1 MTIGGGPRGLSHD
14 EIVDG
19 RYRVIER
26 IGSGGMADVWLAED
40 QQLGRRVALKLLHR
54 RFAEDP
60 EFVERFKRE
69 ASAAGGLQHANV
81 VGVYDRGEWEGTS
94 YIAMEYLEGSSLK
107 RVITENAPLDPVW
120 AIDVCLQVLRAARFA
135 HRAGIIHR
143 DIKPHNVIVDGDGR
157 AKVTDFGI
165 ARAGASDMTET
176 GSIMGTAH
184 YIAPEQAQ
192 GHGVGAASDL
202 YSVGIV
208 LYEMLAG
215 RVPFDGESAVTIAL
229 KQVSEPPVP
238 PSHYADVPPDLE
250 AVVMRA
256 LEKDP
261 ARRFADADEFIAALE
276 IVRERIVSGAEPGEA
291 TAAFGALPPP
301 LEPSEDE
308 EEPGEAG
315 RRRWPWAVAIGLII
329 LVAAAALVFALTRPA
344 KTVQVPKVTGLA
356 LKDASAALE
365 NRGFQVSV
373 RRVRED
379 APVDQVTRQDPQA
392 FERVDEGSTVTLTV
406 SNGLGT
412 GQVPDVAGLSRDAA
426 KAAIKRAGFKVKF
439 ENESSSSVPAGQATR
454 TEPQAGT
461 SLDKGSKVTV
471 FLSSGPQQV
480 TVPGVVGK
488 DKDAAASQI
497 QAAGLQVD
505 VQSRVTSAAA
515 ADTVLAQDPQGGVQ
529 VAKGSTVTITV
540 AKAPPTSRVPD
551 VLGKD
556 GQAAKQALRAAG
568 LRVTATSVDVT
579 DPAQDGLVQSQDPGG
594 GREVAEGTTV
604 SITVGRFSS
613 SGGTTTGGT
622 TSTGP

>member
-1 MTIGGGPRGLSHD
+1 LTIGGGPRGLSRD
-14 EIVDG
+14 DLADG

-60 EFVERFKRE
+60 EFVARFKRE

-81 VGVYDRGEWEGTS
+81 VGVYDRGEWDGTS

-143 DIKPHNVIVDGDGR
+143 DIKPHNVIVDADGR

-165 ARAGASDMTET
+165 ARAGASEMTET

-192 GHGVGAASDL
+192 GHAVSAQSDL
-202 YSVGIV
+202 YSIGIV

-238 PSHYADVPPDLE
+238 PSQYADVPPDLE
-250 AVVMRA
+250 AVVLRA

-276 IVRERIVSGAEPGEA
+276 VVRERIVSGAEPGEA
-291 TAAFGALPPP
+291 TAAFGAVPP
-301 LEPSEDE
+301 LAPVDADE
-308 EEPGEAG
+308 EEPEERD
-315 RRRWPWAVAIGLII
+315 RRMWPWAVAIGLIL
-329 LVAAAALVFALTRPA
+329 LVAAAALVFALTRPG
-344 KTVQVPKVTGLA
+344 KTEVVPNVTGIP

-365 NRGFQVSV
+365 NRGFEVNV
-373 RRVRED
+373 RRVRD
-379 APVDQVTRQDPQA
+379 TAPVDQVTRQDPQPL
-392 FERVDEGSTVTLTV
+392 ERVDEGSTVTLTV
-406 SNGLGT
+406 STGPGT
-412 GQVPDVAGLSRDAA
+412 GQVPNVKGLSRDEA
-426 KAAIKRAGFKVKF
+426 KAAIKRAGFKPKF
-439 ENESSSSVPAGQATR
+439 ENESSSKVPAGQATR
-454 TEPQAGT
+454 TEPSSGT

-471 FLSSGPQQV
+471 FLSSGPAQV

-488 DKDAAASQI
+488 DKDAAVSQI
-497 QAAGLQVD
+497 DAAGLQVD
-505 VQSRVTSAAA
+505 VQSRVTSDASAGS
-515 ADTVLAQDPQGGVQ
+515 VIAQDPQGGVE
-529 VAKGSTVTITV
+529 VAEGSTVTITV
-540 AKAPPTSRVPD
+540 AKAPPTTRVPD
-551 VLGKD
+551 VVGRD
-556 GQAAKQALRAAG
+556 EDAAKQALRAAG
-568 LRVTATSVDVT
+568 LAVTARSVDVS
-579 DPAQDGLVQSQDPGG
+579 DPDQDGVVQEQDPGG
-594 GREVAEGTTV
+594 GREVDEGTTV
-604 SITVGRFSS
+604 TITVGRFTD
-613 SGGTTTGGT
+613 SGGTSTDGGT
-622 TSTGP
+622 P